1 MLSMLIHMS
10 TYLSAAE
17 AARRLGIGRAT
28 LYAYV
33 SRGLVHSRPI
43 AGTRKR
49 EYLAADVE
57 ALLQRK
63 RARRDPAS
71 TAAEALGVRGLPVL
85 ESSLTSIEA
94 GLLRYRGR
102 NVERLSEDAT
112 LEEVAAL
119 LWDGPVPDATPLSLA
134 AGARRFLDGL
144 PMTQAMQA
152 WLAAAGAR
160 DEAAYNLSPDGIR
173 RTGAVI
179 LRGLAGIAAGTGA
192 ASPDDSVGATLT
204 RGWKARGRGARRRI
218 ESALVLCADHEL
230 NVSAFTARCVASAR
244 ATPYM
249 VVTAALAALHGHRH
263 GGETE
268 RTLAMVDEPGEPHEI
283 IAARM
288 RRGERVPGFG
298 HPLYPEGDPRGRR
311 LLRIALPSPA
321 TKRIRAFVRTAEE
334 LLGQAPTLDLGLVAV
349 ARSLGVPAH
358 ASLGLFAVGR
368 TVGWIAHALEQYGAE
383 PLIRP
388 RARYVGPPALD

>member
-1 MLSMLIHMS
+1 M
-10 TYLSAAE
+10 YLSAAA
-17 AARRLGIGRAT
+17 AARRLGVGRAT

-43 AGTRKR
+43 EGTRKR
-49 EYLAADVE
+49 EYLAADIDT
-57 ALLQRK
+57 LLQRK

-71 TAAEALGVRGLPVL
+71 TAAEALGVRGMPVL
-85 ESSLTSIEA
+85 ESSLTSIE
-94 GLLRYRGR
+94 GGTLRYRGR
-102 NVERLSEDAT
+102 NVERLSEDT
-112 LEEVAAL
+112 SLEEVAAL
-119 LWDGPVPDATPLSLA
+119 LWDGPVPDATPRALPA
-134 AGARRFLDGL
+134 TARRTIEGL
-144 PMTQAMQA
+144 PMTQAMQT
-152 WLAAAGAR
+152 WLASAGAS
-160 DEAAYNLSPDGIR
+160 DEASYNFSPSGVR

-179 LRGLAGIAAGTGA
+179 VRGLAAIAAGHGAGA
-192 ASPDDSVGATLT
+192 AREGVSATLT
-204 RGWKARGRGARRRI
+204 RGWKARGRGAQHRL

-268 RTLAMVDEPGEPHEI
+268 RTLAMVQERGEAHDI

-298 HPLYPEGDPRGRR
+298 HPLYPDGDPRARR
-311 LLRIALPSPA
+311 LLRLALPGPA
-321 TKRIRAFVRTAEE
+321 TKRIRAFVRAADD

-349 ARSLGVPAH
+349 SRSLGLPPNA
-358 ASLGLFAVGR
+358 AFGLFAVGR
-368 TVGWIAHALEQYGAE
+368 SVGWIAHALEQYAQE

-388 RARYVGPPALD
+388 RARYVGPPAVD